1 MISFSNLSF
10 EAGGAC
16 ILSDVSSEIPAGGIT
31 ALIGPNGAGKSTLLH
46 CLAGLNRPS
55 AGKVRVDG
63 TPVLSMADRDRARAV
78 ALLQQSQTIVN
89 RLSVREL
96 VAFGRWPHH
105 QGRPGAE
112 DARLTEA
119 ALETF
124 DLSPLADRA
133 LETLSGGQ
141 RQRAQVAMVW
151 AQSTAWLLLD
161 EPLNALDPKYARDL
175 MHRLHEL
182 TRPGPGARSVVVVL
196 HDINAAATWADRV
209 IAMKDGRIHA
219 SGPSAEILT
228 PGVLEEIYETRFDV
242 LEHAGRPVVVA
253 R

>member
-1 MISFSNLSF
+1 MITVSHLSYD
-10 EAGGAC
+10 AGSTR
-16 ILSDVSSEIPAGGIT
+16 ILSDVSVEIASGGIT

-46 CLAGLNRPS
+46 CLAGLNRPA
-55 AGKVRVDG
+55 AGEVHVDG
-63 TPVLSMADRDRARAV
+63 APVLSLPDRDRARAV

-96 VAFGRWPHH
+96 VGFGRWPHH
-105 QGRPGAE
+105 QGRPGPE
-112 DARLTEA
+112 DARLTQE

-124 DLSPLADRA
+124 DLDPMADRA
-133 LETLSGGQ
+133 LDTLSGGQ

-151 AQSTAWLLLD
+151 AQSTPWLLLD

-182 TRPGPGARSVVVVL
+182 TRPGPAARSVVVVL
-196 HDINAAATWADRV
+196 HDINAAAAWADRV
-209 IAMKDGRIHA
+209 IAMKDGRLHA
-219 SGPSAEILT
+219 SGDSAEILT
-228 PGVLEEIYETRFDV
+228 SDVLGDLYETRFDV
-242 LEHAGRPVVVA
+242 LDHEGRPVVVS

>member
-1 MISFSNLSF
+1 MIAFTNLSF
-10 EAGGAC
+10 EAGGAR
-16 ILSDVSSEIPAGGIT
+16 ILSDVSADIPTGGIT

-46 CLAGLNRPS
+46 CLAGLVRPV
-55 AGKVRVDG
+55 AGEVRIDG
-63 TPVLSMADRDRARAV
+63 VPVLSLADRDRARAV

-89 RLSVREL
+89 RLTVREL

-105 QGRPGAE
+105 GGRPGAE

-124 DLSPLADRA
+124 DLAPLAGRA
-133 LETLSGGQ
+133 LDTLSGGQ

-151 AQSTAWLLLD
+151 AQSTPWLLLD

-175 MHRLHEL
+175 MHRLHGL

-219 SGPSAEILT
+219 SGACAGILT
-228 PGVLEEIYETRFDV
+228 PAVLNEIYETQFDV
-242 LEHAGRPVVVA
+242 LEHAGRPVVIA

>member
-1 MISFSNLSF
+1 MITVYNLSH

-16 ILSDVSSEIPAGGIT
+16 ILSDVSVEIPSGGIT

-46 CLAGLNRPS
+46 CLAGLIRPA
-55 AGKVRVDG
+55 AGAVYIDDA
-63 TPVLSMADRDRARAV
+63 PVLVLADRDRARAV

-89 RLSVREL
+89 RLTVREL
-96 VAFGRWPHH
+96 VGFGRWPHH
-105 QGRPGAE
+105 QGRPGPE
-112 DARLTEA
+112 DARLTQA

-124 DLSPLADRA
+124 ELGSMADRA

-151 AQSTAWLLLD
+151 AQSTPWLLLD

-182 TRPGPGARSVVVVL
+182 TRPGPEARSVVVVL

-209 IAMKDGRIHA
+209 VAMKDGRIHA
-219 SGPSAEILT
+219 SGERAEILT
-228 PGVLEEIYETRFDV
+228 PDVLGKLYETPFDV
-242 LEHAGRPVVVA
+242 LDHEGRPVVVS